1 MGWPQTD
8 LRASHRHGRVKRSVG
23 PTRTR
28 QGREV
33 AREGQGRVLFGGEVP
48 LLQGVPHRAMLLLFN
63 VSVLWGLAVLPGPAA
78 ERSP

>member
-8 LRASHRHGRVKRSVG
+8 LRASHRHGRVKRSVE

-33 AREGQGRVLFGGEVP
+33 AREGQVQALLGGSVWSRVG
-48 LLQGVPHRAMLLLFN
+48 HAIHSTM
-63 VSVLWGLAVLPGPAA
+63 GLMANLSA
-78 ERSP
+78 